1 MFNYPYKTLITDL
14 TQYRIIR
21 LSNNIIHFVKMK

>member
-1 MFNYPYKTLITDL
+1 MMFAYQSKFTDL

-21 LSNNIIHFVKMK
+21 LSNNIIHFIKMK